1 MMPSVTS
8 HEVAK
13 SGSIL
18 SGPAELCE
26 LPDWFREQQATAW
39 SQFESLPQ
47 PTRKDQAWRFANVGL
62 LDLSPFGYGGTLTER
77 ERVAILEQSRGLEE
91 VAGRMI
97 FAGDELIQR
106 DVISDQLKKR
116 GVIFQS
122 LERAMVPRFRIYCWS
137 QTSSRR
143 SP

>member
-1 MMPSVTS
+1 MMPSVTN
-8 HEVAK
+8 EVAK

-18 SGPAELCE
+18 SGPAELRD
-26 LPDWFREQQATAW
+26 LPEWFRDQQLAAW
-39 SQFESLPQ
+39 NQFESLPQ

-62 LDLSPFGYGGTLTER
+62 LDLTPFKFGGTLIEEER
-77 ERVAILEQSRGLEE
+77 AVILERSRGLDD

-97 FAGDELIQR
+97 FAGDELIER

-122 LERAMVPRFRIYCWS
+122 LERAM
-137 QTSSRR
+137 
-143 SP
+143 